1 MQSKGVIKLFTILM
15 VIACIY
21 QLSFSFVTRN
31 VEKAAV
37 EYAAAFGEEEQAAKE
52 AYYLQGV

>member
-1 MQSKGVIKLFTILM
+1 MQSKGAIKLLAILL

-21 QLSFSFVTRN
+21 QLSFSFVTRK

-37 EYAAAFGEEEQAAKE
+37 EYAAAFDESTVSE
-52 AYYLQGV
+52 LT